1 MESFRIPRSPVSQAL
16 VVWGGW
22 EGHQPQAVAHIIAS
36 QLAAY
41 RVSAHISDD
50 IAELDQIDLKEY
62 DLIVPVWSFGIQ
74 RPQTMNRVLEAV
86 RAGTGLATFH
96 GGIDWFADR
105 EYAHLIGGH
114 FIFHPPETE
123 KYRVCFEP
131 VLHPIT
137 EGLKDFE
144 IQTEQYY
151 LHVDPANTVLA
162 TTRFGDTA
170 THSGAVIMPSTWIK
184 TYGQGR
190 ICYCSLAHTP
200 DEIQQWPVISLLMRG
215 MKWAARG

>member
-41 RVSAHISDD
+41 QFSVHISDD
-50 IAELDQIDLKEY
+50 VAELDRIDLKAF
-62 DLIVPVWSFGIQ
+62 DLLVPVWSLGTK
-74 RPQTMNRVLEAV
+74 RPETMNRVLEAV
-86 RAGTGLATFH
+86 RAGTGLAAFH

-105 EYAHLIGGH
+105 EYAYLIGGH
-114 FIFHPPETE
+114 FIFHPPEVDT
-123 KYRVCFEP
+123 YPVYFEP
-131 VLHPIT
+131 VAHPVI

-151 LHVDPANTVLA
+151 FHVDPANTVLS
-162 TTRFGDTA
+162 TTRFGET
-170 THSGAVIMPSTWIK
+170 VMPNTWVK
-184 TYGQGR
+184 TFGQGR
-190 ICYCSLAHTP
+190 VFYCSLAHTP
-200 DEIQQWPVISLLMRG
+200 EQIQQWHVLSLLLRG
-215 MKWAARG
+215 MNWAARG